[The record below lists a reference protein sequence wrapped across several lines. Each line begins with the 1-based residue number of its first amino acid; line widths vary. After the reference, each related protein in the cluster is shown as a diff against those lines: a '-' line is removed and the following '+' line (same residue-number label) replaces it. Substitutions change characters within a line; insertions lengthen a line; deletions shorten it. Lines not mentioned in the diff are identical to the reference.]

1 MVTWITLVCV
11 AVLVFASRFLLMEPW
26 LPLKLSENVQQI
38 LRFSAPAVLTAIAAP
53 IVFIRDEQIS
63 LDMGNHYLV
72 ASVVV
77 VVVAIV
83 TRSTTLTVVSGMTC
97 FLFLRHMV

>member
-1 MVTWITLVCV
+1 MVTWITLLCV

-26 LPLKLSENVQQI
+26 LPLKLSDNVQQI

-63 LDMGNHYLV
+63 LDMDNHYLV

-83 TRSTTLTVVSGMTC
+83 TRSTMLTVVSGMTC

>member
-1 MVTWITLVCV
+1 MVTWITLLCV

-26 LPLKLSENVQQI
+26 LPLKLSDNVQQI

-63 LDMGNHYLV
+63 LGTDNHYLV

-83 TRSTTLTVVSGMTC
+83 TRSTLLTVVLGMTC